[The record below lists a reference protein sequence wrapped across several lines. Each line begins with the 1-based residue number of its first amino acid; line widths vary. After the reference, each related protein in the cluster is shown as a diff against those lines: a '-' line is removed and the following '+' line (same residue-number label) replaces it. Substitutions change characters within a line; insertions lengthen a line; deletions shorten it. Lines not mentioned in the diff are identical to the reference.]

1 MFTNMLLIS
10 ISHEGNREISVS
22 ARSDA
27 LLALVIRPPQGK
39 AYLGVLSFP
48 RLDLNYALLQQ
59 LLCGNH
65 LVL

>member
-1 MFTNMLLIS
+1 MFTNMHLFS
-10 ISHEGNREISVS
+10 ISHEGNREINVS
-22 ARSDA
+22 A

-39 AYLGVLSFP
+39 AYLRVLSFP